1 MHYLWNVEQE
11 INKELLE
18 AYGFKKAEDE
28 SKDRIQVFTKSKID
42 IVLSDD
48 GSVYYSNM
56 GFDYM
61 LKTEADLKKL
71 YKELRRETLTK
82 I

>member
-1 MHYLWNVEQE
+1 MNQQL
-11 INKELLE
+11 NKELLLE
-18 AYGFKKAEDE
+18 YDFKFAEE
-28 SKDRIQVFTKSKID
+28 KSKNKISVFTKNKID

-56 GFDYM
+56 GFDYI

-71 YKELRRETLTK
+71 YKELRREELK
-82 I
+82 KR

>member
-1 MHYLWNVEQE
+1 MNKKLNQE
-11 INKELLE
+11 IIE
-18 AYGFKKAEDE
+18 AYGFKKVEE
-28 SKDRIQVFTKSKID
+28 KSKDCIQVFTFNKVD
-42 IVLSDD
+42 LVLSDD

-61 LKTEADLKKL
+61 LKDEDDLKKL
-71 YKELRRETLTK
+71 YKELRREELKK

>member
-1 MHYLWNVEQE
+1 MEQE
-11 INKELLE
+11 INKDILE
-18 AYGFKKAEDE
+18 SYGFKKNEAK
-28 SKDRIQVFTKSKID
+28 SKDRIQIFTKSKID

-56 GFDYM
+56 GFDYI
-61 LKTEADLKKL
+61 LKTEADLIKL

-82 I
+82 N

>member
-1 MHYLWNVEQE
+1 MEKG
-11 INKELLE
+11 INNDILE
-18 AYGFKKAEDE
+18 SYGFKKVEAK

-42 IVLSDD
+42 IILSDD

-56 GFDYM
+56 GFDYI

-71 YKELRRETLTK
+71 YKELRREELTK
-82 I
+82 LKI

>member
-1 MHYLWNVEQE
+1 MEKQL
-11 INKELLE
+11 NKDILE
-18 AYGFKKAEDE
+18 SYGFKKVEAK
-28 SKDRIQVFTKSKID
+28 SKERIQVFTRNKID
-42 IVLSDD
+42 IILSDD

-82 I
+82 N

>member
-1 MHYLWNVEQE
+1 VEQE
-11 INKELLE
+11 LNKDILE
-18 AYGFKKAEDE
+18 VYGFKKIEE
-28 SKDRIQVFTKSKID
+28 KSKDRIQVFTKSKID
-42 IVLSDD
+42 IVVSDD
-48 GSVYYSNM
+48 GSIYYSNM

-71 YKELRRETLTK
+71 YKELRRETLVK